1 MIGRPGPAEVTAV
14 RGELARVAWGEEER
28 VPGSQA
34 GTEATILPFRA
45 ESTRGV
51 DAQGLCKWQP
61 SAAGAVGPTAE
72 AAAIDHLFL
81 MLAGQGTGARAVRLL
96 DLPPGHAVVALDYPY
111 HGSRALGRWDRA
123 LANMPAMAAAA
134 RVTAASLS
142 LAGLALRTHPA
153 LAHAD
158 VTLVGASFGGPFSIL
173 AAAAERERYRGLALL
188 YAFAR
193 LDLVLGQLLARAH
206 WAPPA
211 RAFAHWILARQ
222 VQPYEP
228 VDHLP
233 RLAGMSLLILN
244 DMEDAIVPRA
254 SIEALHAAAPPGARI
269 EMIAGGHVR
278 PDADQLIAELVAR
291 VIAWSGTLPG
301 GESAAL

>member
-1 MIGRPGPAEVTAV
+1 MIGRPGPAEVAAV
-14 RGELARVAWGEEER
+14 RGELARVAWGDEER

-51 DAQGLCKWQP
+51 DAQGLCKFQP
-61 SAAGAVGPTAE
+61 LGAGGTGQAGA
-72 AAAIDHLFL
+72 AIEHLFL

-96 DLPPGHAVVALDYPY
+96 NLPPGHAVVALDYPY
-111 HGSRALGRWDRA
+111 RGSRDLGRWDRA
-123 LANMPAMAAAA
+123 LANVPAMAAAA
-134 RVTAASLS
+134 RMTAASLS
-142 LAGLALRTHPA
+142 LAGLALRSHPA
-153 LAHAD
+153 LAHTD

-193 LDLVLGQLLARAH
+193 LDLVLGQLLARAR

-211 RAFAHWILARQ
+211 RAFAHWLLARQ
-222 VQPYEP
+222 VRPYEP

-233 RLAGMSLLILN
+233 RLAGMPLLILN

-254 SIEALHAAAPPGARI
+254 SIEALHAAAPSGARI
-269 EMIAGGHVR
+269 ELIAGGHVR

-291 VIAWSGTLPG
+291 VIAWSGTLSG
-301 GESAAL
+301 

>member
-28 VPGSQA
+28 VPGSQP

-51 DAQGLCKWQP
+51 DAQGLCKFQP
-61 SAAGAVGPTAE
+61 QGAGALGLAGAE
-72 AAAIDHLFL
+72 AAAIEHLFL

-96 DLPPGHAVVALDYPY
+96 NLPPGHAVVALDYPY
-111 HGSRALGRWDRA
+111 RGSRALGRWDRA

-142 LAGLALRTHPA
+142 LAGLALRGHPA
-153 LAHAD
+153 LARAD

-211 RAFAHWILARQ
+211 RAFAHWILARL
-222 VQPYEP
+222 VRPYEP

-233 RLAGMSLLILN
+233 RLASMPLLILN
-244 DMEDAIVPRA
+244 DMEDAIVPQA
-254 SIEALHAAAPPGARI
+254 SIAALHAAAPPGARI
-269 EMIAGGHVR
+269 ESVSGGHVR

-301 GESAAL
+301 KG

>member
-1 MIGRPGPAEVTAV
+1 
-14 RGELARVAWGEEER
+14 
-28 VPGSQA
+28 
-34 GTEATILPFRA
+34 
-45 ESTRGV
+45 
-51 DAQGLCKWQP
+51 
-61 SAAGAVGPTAE
+61 
-72 AAAIDHLFL
+72 
-81 MLAGQGTGARAVRLL
+81 
-96 DLPPGHAVVALDYPY
+96 VALDYPY
-111 HGSRALGRWDRA
+111 HGSRELGRWDRA

-134 RVTAASLS
+134 QVTAASLS
-142 LAGLALRTHPA
+142 LAGLALRSHPA

-211 RAFAHWILARQ
+211 RAFAHWILARL
-222 VQPYEP
+222 VRPYEP

-233 RLAGMSLLILN
+233 RLAGMPLLILN
-244 DMEDAIVPRA
+244 DLEDAIVPRA